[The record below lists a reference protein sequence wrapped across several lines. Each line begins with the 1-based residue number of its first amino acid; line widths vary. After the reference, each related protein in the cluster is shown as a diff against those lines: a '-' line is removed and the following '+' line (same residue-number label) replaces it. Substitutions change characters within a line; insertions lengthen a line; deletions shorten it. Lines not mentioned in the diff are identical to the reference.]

1 MRSPGLPPVHEAWLP
16 REHPLHRPRHGRRQ
30 LVALV
35 CALVFFSAPLSS
47 WLFGARPEPVENRP
61 LAEFPSVTEG
71 FGFFTGLGAWATDH
85 LPFREQAVRAVG
97 AISREVFGE
106 PAPVHG
112 SAHGSPIGA
121 GRPDPDPPLDE
132 NLFPPV
138 VEGRGGW
145 LFLGHDVS
153 YRCVPK
159 RGLDE
164 VIAGLRRWRSAVEDS
179 GREFQLIIAPDKS
192 TMYPDRLPADYA
204 GEECSTAERA
214 EFWNRVPRA
223 TGAIDM
229 RGPLR
234 EAERRGG
241 RPIYH
246 DVDTHWTHEGGIE
259 MARLLAERLR
269 PGSTASWR
277 VTPSRTYPHSAD
289 IPELLGQQRTVPI
302 QAYALAPDGGADNTR
317 FRPSDFHEPLRLRSD
332 ARPGM
337 NTRPVR
343 MVGDSFSQFASP
355 YLAATNTDIAITH
368 PDNLALDPRSAG
380 RFLAEGEVVAFEL
393 SERFVAGGRYPMLDA
408 EVAEQVGEVLAQHPV
423 G

>member
-1 MRSPGLPPVHEAWLP
+1 LL
-16 REHPLHRPRHGRRQ
+16 
-30 LVALV
+30 
-35 CALVFFSAPLSS
+35 
-47 WLFGARPEPVENRP
+47 GARPDPVENRP

-85 LPFREQAVRAVG
+85 LPFREQAVRSVG
-97 AISREVFGE
+97 AISQGVFGE
-106 PAPVHG
+106 PAPLHG

-121 GRPDPDPPLDE
+121 GRPGDSPALDE

-138 VEGRGGW
+138 IEGREGW

-164 VIAGLRRWRSAVEDS
+164 VIAGLRRWRSVVEAS

-192 TMYPDRLPADYA
+192 TMYPGLLPDDYA
-204 GEECSTAERA
+204 GEDCSATERA
-214 EFWNRVPRA
+214 EFWRRVPRA

-229 RGPLR
+229 RNPLR
-234 EAERRGG
+234 EAERRNG

-246 DVDTHWTHEGGIE
+246 DIDTHWTHAGGIV
-259 MARLLAERLR
+259 MTRLLAERLQ
-269 PGSTASWR
+269 PGVTGGWR
-277 VTPSRTYPHSAD
+277 VTPSRTYSHSAD
-289 IPELLGQQRTVPI
+289 IPGLLGKERTVPI
-302 QAYALAPDGGADNTR
+302 RAYALAPDGGADNTR
-317 FRPSDFHEPLRLRSD
+317 FQPSDFHEPLRLRS
-332 ARPGM
+332 AAQSGM

-355 YLAATNTDIAITH
+355 YLAATNTDITITH
-368 PDNLALDPRSAG
+368 PDNVALDPGSAG
-380 RFLAEGEVVAFEL
+380 RLLAEGEVVTFEL

-408 EVAEQVGEVLAQHPV
+408 RIADQVGQILARHPIR
-423 G
+423 